1 MASFPL
7 RQSVCLLSCWA
18 DLGWG
23 EARCNSL
30 QKTLN
35 NRSKCWIGN
44 SKSQWTCLPFI
55 TGAIYSRLGESP
67 QQDKLEL
74 FTRAKCISALH
85 NRGTRQAV
93 GSTVD
98 TLERRYIWWWLERGA
113 GPGRGWKRVG
123 GGLASGRSPAAAACS
138 SLAQPSPASP
148 AQPSPGQIDVA
159 TRFPAW
165 LCLSGRPGPG
175 PPALTNTEA
184 IFKSVFCFCAIGW
197 KRAIVSARRRSGS
210 RPGTTQ
216 PPARLSIISDFAILD
231 LKASLHFSSTS

>member
-74 FTRAKCISALH
+74 FTRAKCISARH
-85 NRGTRQAV
+85 NRGDPASSWQYRGQ
-93 GSTVD
+93 
-98 TLERRYIWWWLERGA
+98 LERRYIWWWLEHGRVAGAGRA
-113 GPGRGWKRVG
+113 GPGLEEGGWW
-123 GGLASGRSPAAAACS
+123 PPAAACS
-138 SLAQPSPASP
+138 SLASP
-148 AQPSPGQIDVA
+148 AQPSQARSMWQPDFLPGFVLA
-159 TRFPAW
+159 
-165 LCLSGRPGPG
+165 RPGPG

-197 KRAIVSARRRSGS
+197 KRTIVSARRRGGTG
-210 RPGTTQ
+210 PLTTQ
-216 PPARLSIISDFAILD
+216 PGCQ
-231 LKASLHFSSTS
+231 

>member
-23 EARCNSL
+23 EPRCNSL

-85 NRGTRQAV
+85 NHGDPASSRQYRGHI
-93 GSTVD
+93 GK
-98 TLERRYIWWWLERGA
+98 TLYLVVAGAWGRA
-113 GPGRGWKRVG
+113 GPGLEEGGWWPGQRP
-123 GGLASGRSPAAAACS
+123 LASSRGLQLPR
-138 SLAQPSPASP
+138 P
-148 AQPSPGQIDVA
+148 AQPSQPRPDRCGNQIS
-159 TRFPAW
+159 
-165 LCLSGRPGPG
+165 CL
-175 PPALTNTEA
+175 AL
-184 IFKSVFCFCAIGW
+184 S
-197 KRAIVSARRRSGS
+197 
-210 RPGTTQ
+210 
-216 PPARLSIISDFAILD
+216 
-231 LKASLHFSSTS
+231 

>member
-74 FTRAKCISALH
+74 FTRAKCISARH
-85 NRGTRQAV
+85 NRGDPASSRQYR
-93 GSTVD
+93 GHIGK
-98 TLERRYIWWWLERGA
+98 TLYLVVAGA
-113 GPGRGWKRVG
+113 RACGRGWAGRAGAGRGWVVAASR
-123 GGLASGRSPAAAACS
+123 GLQLPR
-138 SLAQPSPASP
+138 QPSPAQARSMW
-148 AQPSPGQIDVA
+148 QPDFLPGFVLA
-159 TRFPAW
+159 
-165 LCLSGRPGPG
+165 RPGPG

-197 KRAIVSARRRSGS
+197 KRTIVSARRRGGTG
-210 RPGTTQ
+210 PLTTQ
-216 PPARLSIISDFAILD
+216 PGCQ
-231 LKASLHFSSTS
+231 